1 MNERDFRRMIRRAVL
16 GVSAAPLLWLPG
28 CGREQQHFFEFEPN
42 ASVIPNRDA
51 GIRDAGTRDAGF
63 DAGVDAGNPDG
74 GNWTLLFP
82 SCGPTGPVQTSIGPF
97 YKDGGVML
105 DPSVCEPLCGVDAF
119 NQPIK
124 ECTPAT
130 SWELIC
136 WGEFCAIGR
145 LAEGIGTHAEGAGL
159 GRTFADM
166 AAHEAAA
173 VVAFEQLAVE
183 LGRHDLPEG
192 LRRGAMRAARE
203 ERRHTRLVGA
213 LSRRHGGRFALSGQR
228 PAEVRSLE
236 AIALDNAVEGCA
248 RETFG
253 AMVGLYQSQHARDR
267 SVRAVLASV
276 AEDEIGHGS
285 WSWALHQEL
294 SRRLSVS
301 ARRKIRAARDG
312 ALQTLTRGV
321 LAGRS
326 AAERLELGLPDE
338 DQLEHMAAT
347 LRDSLYI

>member
-1 MNERDFRRMIRRAVL
+1 MNDRDFRRMIRRAVL

-28 CGREQQHFFEFEPN
+28 CGREEQHSFQFTPN
-42 ASVIPNRDA
+42 ASVIPNRD
-51 GIRDAGTRDAGF
+51 GGVRDAGVRDAGF
-63 DAGVDAGNPDG
+63 DAGNPDAGM
-74 GNWTLLFP
+74 WTLLHPFCNP
-82 SCGPTGPVQTSIGPF
+82 EGPVQTSVGPF
-97 YKDGGVML
+97 YKDGGVMF
-105 DPSVCEPLCGVDAF
+105 DPTVCEALCDRDIF

-124 ECTPAT
+124 ECTPAS

-136 WGEFCAIGR
+136 WAEFCAVGR
-145 LAEGIGTHAEGAGL
+145 LAEGIDTHAAGPGL

-183 LGRHDLPEG
+183 LGRHALPEG
-192 LRRGAMRAARE
+192 LRRGALRAARE
-203 ERRHTRLVGA
+203 ERRHTRLVGW
-213 LSRRHGGRFALSGQR
+213 LSQHHGGRFAISRHQ
-228 PAEVRSLE
+228 ADDVRSLE

-253 AMVGLYQSQHARDR
+253 AMVGLYQSVHATDP

-294 SRRLSVS
+294 SSRLSVS
-301 ARRKIRAARDG
+301 ARRKIRDARDS
-312 ALQTLTRGV
+312 ALQTLTAGV
-321 LAGRS
+321 LNGHS
-326 AAERLELGLPDE
+326 AAERTALGLPDE
-338 DQLEHMAAT
+338 ERLELMAAT
-347 LRDSLYI
+347 LRDSLYTA

>member
-1 MNERDFRRMIRRAVL
+1 MNDHDFRRMIRRAVL

-51 GIRDAGTRDAGF
+51 GIRDAGFDAGI
-63 DAGVDAGNPDG
+63 DAGVDAGSPDAG
-74 GNWTLLFP
+74 GWTLLFP
-82 SCGPTGPVQTSIGPF
+82 TCLSSGPVETSIGPV
-97 YKDGGVML
+97 YKDGGVLL
-105 DPSVCEPLCGVDAF
+105 DPSICQPLCGVDAF
-119 NQPIK
+119 NRPIT

-145 LAEGIGTHAEGAGL
+145 LAEGIDTHAAGAGL
-159 GRTFADM
+159 GRAFADM

-173 VVAFEQLAVE
+173 VLAFEQLAVE
-183 LGRHDLPEG
+183 LGRHALPDG

-213 LSRRHGGRFALSGQR
+213 LSRRHGGRFAISGQR
-228 PAEVRSLE
+228 PDEVRSLE

-253 AMVGLYQSQHARDR
+253 AMVGLYQSLHARDR
-267 SVRAVLASV
+267 SVRAVMASV
-276 AEDEIGHGS
+276 AEDEMGHGS
-285 WSWALHQEL
+285 WSWALHEEL

-301 ARRKIRAARDG
+301 ARRKIRSARDC
-312 ALQTLTRGV
+312 ALQTLTEGV
-321 LAGRS
+321 LARHS
-326 AAERLELGLPDE
+326 PEARIQLGLPDE
-338 DQLEHMAAT
+338 ERLELMAAT
-347 LRDSLYI
+347 VRDSLYV